1 MAYSRAN
8 PSPRYLDLVRAY
20 ECLHSEG
27 DKINDIAA
35 IDTFEGKSLVP
46 HMQMIGAAVANL
58 KLRTL
63 LDYGCGKAMAY
74 EKAER
79 TLPDGRKLRGL
90 KNIWGVDSIA
100 FYDPGYA
107 PYQKIPKGKFD
118 GVVCTDVLEHCPE
131 EDIDW
136 IVGEL
141 FGYANKFVFCTV
153 ACYPAK
159 KKLPSGENAHITIK
173 KPGWWID
180 KIEAIA
186 AGHPAVRYM
195 TWLDILPNK
204 QRCMTV
210 QG

>member
-8 PSPRYLDLVRAY
+8 PSPRYVELVRAY
-20 ECLHSEG
+20 EHLHNEG
-27 DKINDIAA
+27 DKDNNVPAA
-35 IDTFEGKSLVP
+35 EMFDGRSIGP
-46 HMQMIGAAVANL
+46 HVQTIGAMVENL

-63 LDYGCGKAMAY
+63 LDYGCGKATAY
-74 EKAER
+74 EKVR
-79 TLPDGRKLRGL
+79 LTFPDGRQVRGL
-90 KNIWGVDSIA
+90 KDIWGVDSIT

-107 PYQKIPKGKFD
+107 PHRKVPEGKFD
-118 GVVCTDVLEHCPE
+118 GVICTDVLEHCPE

-136 IVGEL
+136 IIADL
-141 FGYANKFVFCTV
+141 FGYANKFVFCTI

-180 KIEAIA
+180 KIEEIA
-186 AGHPAVRYM
+186 AKHAAVRFLA
-195 TWLDILPNK
+195 WLEIVPQ
-204 QRCMTV
+204 QRHLTI